1 MYRCRQRRFV
11 FQIHLFM
18 FLAAAGTVIG
28 GPVGDRVGHKAVI
41 WVSILGVVPFTLL
54 MPYVKLFWSSLLNQ

>member
-1 MYRCRQRRFV
+1 
-11 FQIHLFM
+11 M